1 MKNNFKLGFSLLEVS
16 VVLLIVGILLASV
29 SAGKSM
35 IKTSRITSAQSLT
48 ANSPVSAVEGLV
60 IWLEP
65 TLAASFSED
74 DTYDNQDISGWQN
87 ITNYFTSSK
96 FNIVGSAPKYVE
108 SSINDLPSV
117 RFETGRSLDINS
129 ALKNI
134 TGTNFSI
141 FIVEEKSV
149 NNNGGKIISSDSL
162 TLKYNNSN
170 NFIIEKNGSA
180 EITATVA
187 NNSPAINYISFAS
200 SASGIAPE
208 GLNYYRNKGIFFD
221 GSNTKTI
228 NPTIESTNNNSI
240 PSISGATLG
249 AVTNG
254 YYGDISELIVYNN
267 LLTIAEL
274 EEILNYLSSKYRI
287 TLNRE

>member
-65 TLAASFSED
+65 TLAVSFSED

-117 RFETGRSLDINS
+117 RFESGRSLDINS

-141 FIVEEKSV
+141 FIVEEKS
-149 NNNGGKIISSDSL
+149 NNGGAIISSDTF
-162 TLKYNNSN
+162 TLKYDNSN
-170 NFIIEKNGSA
+170 NFIIEKNGIGITS
-180 EITATVA
+180 EIVDA
-187 NNSPAINYISFAS
+187 PAINYISFAS

-208 GLNYYRNKGIFFD
+208 GINYYRNKGIFFD
-221 GSNTKTI
+221 ESNTKTI
-228 NPTIESTNNNSI
+228 NPTKISTNNNSI

-249 AVTNG
+249 AVTGG
-254 YYGDISELIVYNN
+254 YNGDISEFIVYNN
-267 LLTIAEL
+267 SLTTPEL

>member
-87 ITNYFTSSK
+87 ITNYFTSSR
-96 FNIVGSAPKYVE
+96 FNSQNSDSAPKYIE

-117 RFETGRSLDINS
+117 RFSSGLALDVNS

-141 FIVEEKSV
+141 FIVEEKSS
-149 NNNGGKIISSDSL
+149 NNAGKIISSNSL
-162 TLKYNNSN
+162 TLEYSDSN
-170 NFIIEKNGSA
+170 NFIIQKGSTQIDSGNVDSA
-180 EITATVA
+180 
-187 NNSPAINYISFAS
+187 PAINYISFAS

-208 GLNYYRNKGIFFD
+208 GLNYYRNKGIFFNE
-221 GSNTKTI
+221 SSTKII
-228 NPTIESTNNNSI
+228 NPTVASANTDSI

-249 AVTNG
+249 AYNDG
-254 YYGDISELIVYNN
+254 YHGDISEFIVYNN
-267 LLTIAEL
+267 SLTTPEL

-287 TLNRE
+287 TLSRE

>member
-65 TLAASFSED
+65 TLTASFSED
-74 DTYDNQDISGWQN
+74 DTYDYQDISGWQN

-141 FIVEEKSV
+141 FIVEEKSI
-149 NNNGGKIISSDSL
+149 NNNGGAIISSAAF
-162 TLKYNNSN
+162 TLKYDNSN
-170 NFIIEKNGSA
+170 FVITKGNA
-180 EITATVA
+180 EITTTVA
-187 NNSPAINYISFAS
+187 NNAPAINYISFAS

-228 NPTIESTNNNSI
+228 NPTTESTNNNSI

-249 AVTNG
+249 AVTGG
-254 YYGDISELIVYNN
+254 YYGDISEFIVYNN
-267 LLTIAEL
+267 SLTTPEL

-287 TLNRE
+287 ALNRE